1 MTLGYCSAA
10 PSNRNA
16 WRSRMA
22 LRTRHAAQ
30 EGGASVRGG
39 AIPSANYLFTFSP
52 FLSLLGKEFDE

>member
-30 EGGASVRGG
+30 EGGAAVRGG
-39 AIPSANYLFTFSP
+39 AIPSANHLFTFFIP
-52 FLSLLGKEFDE
+52 TREGV